1 LAFFA
6 SLKGGATQEPFDEK
20 KAIMFEITSDE
31 IAVLKDDDLRALV
44 GLLCEAELRTRGLSA
59 SAVTWGGNQDARDG
73 GIDVRVSLPRDATI
87 DGFVPKAESGYQV
100 KKPEIGSSDISK
112 EMRPKGKIR
121 PAIQE
126 LAEKGGAYV
135 IVSSGSSVTDS
146 GRKERLAAMASAVK
160 DVPNADALVLDFFD
174 RSRIATWVRSH
185 PGWIPWVRDRI
196 GKRIQGWQ
204 SFGAWANPADDTERR
219 ISA

>member
-1 LAFFA
+1 
-6 SLKGGATQEPFDEK
+6 
-20 KAIMFEITSDE
+20 M
-31 IAVLKDDDLRALV
+31 
-44 GLLCEAELRTRGLSA
+44 
-59 SAVTWGGNQDARDG
+59 
-73 GIDVRVSLPRDATI
+73 
-87 DGFVPKAESGYQV
+87 

-160 DVPNADALVLDFFD
+160 DVLNADALVLDFFD

-204 SFGAWANPADDTERR
+204 SYGAWANPADDANAEYLLDDHIRVRMSESREGLSVIEGLERARDSVRDPRKVTR
-219 ISA
+219 IVGLSGRENALCSSSV